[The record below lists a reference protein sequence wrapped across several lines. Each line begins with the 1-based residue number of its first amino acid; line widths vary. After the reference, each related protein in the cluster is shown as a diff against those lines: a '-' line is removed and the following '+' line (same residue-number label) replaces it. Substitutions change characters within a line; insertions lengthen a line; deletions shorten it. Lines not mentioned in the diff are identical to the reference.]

1 MPQEKHT
8 VGFIGLGHM
17 GKPMARNLLKAGFTL
32 VVHNRSRAAVDD
44 LVREGAEPAYS
55 PREVAERCGVVI
67 TMLPDSSDVALVVE
81 GEGGIIEA
89 ARRGLVLIDMS
100 TILPHTSLQIATHLR
115 EHGVAML
122 DAPVSGGPQGAEAAT
137 LSIMVGGPKEVFD
150 QCLPV
155 FQAMGKNIVYMGDNG
170 QGEMTKLCN
179 QVACVLNLLGV
190 SETLALAKKAGLDP
204 AQVLEAI
211 SPGAAGSWMMS
222 VQGPKMVARDFAP
235 GFFVRL
241 QLKDLRLIME
251 TAEELRLPLPGTALV
266 QQMFRA
272 LEASGEG
279 ELGTQALIKA
289 VERLACMPE

>member
-137 LSIMVGGPKEVFD
+137 LSIMVGGPKEVFE
-150 QCLPV
+150 QCLPI

-289 VERLACMPE
+289 VERLASMPE

>member
-1 MPQEKHT
+1 MPQEKPI

-17 GKPMARNLLKAGFTL
+17 GKPMARNLLKAGFPL
-32 VVHNRSRAAVDD
+32 VAHNRSRAPVDE
-44 LVREGAEPAYS
+44 LVREGAEAAYS
-55 PREVAERCGVVI
+55 PREVAERCGIVI
-67 TMLPDSSDVALVVE
+67 TMLPDSPDVALVVE
-81 GEGGIIEA
+81 GPEGIIEA

-100 TILPHTSLQIATHLR
+100 TILPHTSLRIATHLR

-122 DAPVSGGPQGAEAAT
+122 DAPVSGGPQGAKAGT
-137 LSIMVGGPKEVFD
+137 LSIMVGGDKEVYE
-150 QCLPV
+150 QCLPIL
-155 FQAMGKNIVYMGDNG
+155 QAMGKNIVHMGDNG

-179 QVACVLNLLGV
+179 QVACVMNLLGV
-190 SETLALAKKAGLDP
+190 SETVVLAKRAGLDP
-204 AQVLEAI
+204 GRVLEAI

-251 TAEELRLPLPGTALV
+251 TAEELHLPLAGAALV

-289 VERLACMPE
+289 VERLAAMPE